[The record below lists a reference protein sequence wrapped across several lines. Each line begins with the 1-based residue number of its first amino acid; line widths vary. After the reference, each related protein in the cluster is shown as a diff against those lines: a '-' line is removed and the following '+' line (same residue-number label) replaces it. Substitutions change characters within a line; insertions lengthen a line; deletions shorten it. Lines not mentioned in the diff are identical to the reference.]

1 MAKVKGADKAVK
13 EVSKGSEVSKEEKR
27 AAKLA
32 ALKERNKKP
41 GVFKAESLGEFDGVK
56 YQIII
61 INGKGTL
68 VIAKTEEG
76 GLTSQFLTGVS
87 KKSKKGV
94 ANLVAKMPG
103 GKRRAQEED
112 EDEDEDI
119 ADETSEDQD

>member
-13 EVSKGSEVSKEEKR
+13 EVSKESEVSKEEKR

-112 EDEDEDI
+112 EDEDI
-119 ADETSEDQD
+119 ADEISEDQD

>member
-13 EVSKGSEVSKEEKR
+13 EVSKESEVSKEEKR

-112 EDEDEDI
+112 EHEDI
-119 ADETSEDQD
+119 ADEISEDQD

>member
-13 EVSKGSEVSKEEKR
+13 EVSKESEVSKEEKR

-112 EDEDEDI
+112 EDEDI

>member
-13 EVSKGSEVSKEEKR
+13 EVSKESEVSKEEKR

-41 GVFKAESLGEFDGVK
+41 AVFKAESLGEFDGVK

-112 EDEDEDI
+112 EDEDI

>member
-13 EVSKGSEVSKEEKR
+13 EVSKESEVSKEEKR

-103 GKRRAQEED
+103 GKRRAQD

>member
-13 EVSKGSEVSKEEKR
+13 EVSKESEVSKEEKR

-32 ALKERNKKP
+32 ALQERNKKP

-112 EDEDEDI
+112 EDEDI

>member
-112 EDEDEDI
+112 EDEDI

>member
-13 EVSKGSEVSKEEKR
+13 EVSKESEVSKEEKR

-103 GKRRAQEED
+103 GKRIAQE

>member
-13 EVSKGSEVSKEEKR
+13 EVSKESEVSKEEKR

-61 INGKGTL
+61 INGMGTL

-87 KKSKKGV
+87 KKSRKGV

-112 EDEDEDI
+112 EDEDI
-119 ADETSEDQD
+119 ADEFTKDQD

>member
-13 EVSKGSEVSKEEKR
+13 EVSKESEVSKEEKR

-112 EDEDEDI
+112 EDEDV
-119 ADETSEDQD
+119 ADEISEDQD

>member
-13 EVSKGSEVSKEEKR
+13 EVSKESEVSKEEKR

-103 GKRRAQEED
+103 GRRRAQE

>member
-13 EVSKGSEVSKEEKR
+13 EVSKESEVSKEEKR

-103 GKRRAQEED
+103 GKRRGAQEED
-112 EDEDEDI
+112 EEDEDV
-119 ADETSEDQD
+119 ADEISEDQD

>member
-13 EVSKGSEVSKEEKR
+13 EVSKESEVSKEEKR

-87 KKSKKGV
+87 KKNKKGV

-103 GKRRAQEED
+103 GNRRAQE

>member
-13 EVSKGSEVSKEEKR
+13 EVSKESEVSKEEKR

-103 GKRRAQEED
+103 GKRRAQD
-112 EDEDEDI
+112 EDEDEDV
-119 ADETSEDQD
+119 ADEISEDQD

>member
-13 EVSKGSEVSKEEKR
+13 EVSKESEVSKEEKR

-32 ALKERNKKP
+32 ALKGRNKKP

-112 EDEDEDI
+112 EDEDV

>member
-13 EVSKGSEVSKEEKR
+13 EVSKESEVSKEEKR

>member
-1 MAKVKGADKAVK
+1 MAKVKGADKAAVK
-13 EVSKGSEVSKEEKR
+13 EVSKESEVSKEEKR

-112 EDEDEDI
+112 EDEDI

>member
-13 EVSKGSEVSKEEKR
+13 EVSKESEVSKEEKR

-112 EDEDEDI
+112 EDEDV

>member
-1 MAKVKGADKAVK
+1 MAKVKGADTAVK
-13 EVSKGSEVSKEEKR
+13 EVSKESEVSKEEKR

-87 KKSKKGV
+87 KKSRKGV